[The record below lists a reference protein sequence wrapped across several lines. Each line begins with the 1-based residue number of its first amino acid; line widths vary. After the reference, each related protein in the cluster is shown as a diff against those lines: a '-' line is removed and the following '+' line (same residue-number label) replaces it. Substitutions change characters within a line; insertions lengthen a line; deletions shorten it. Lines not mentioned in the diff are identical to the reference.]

1 MEDTRASSRC
11 ATAEKDLGLFGMG
24 NDIFKIPA
32 AIFALTSSKVARPRV
47 VLPPPS
53 VKQAELVKETKFTPT
68 PPLDRQGEVGLVED
82 GLFDD
87 NSMGNYETIAED
99 VNAIAD
105 TETQSQPAAEYIPE
119 PQN

>member
-1 MEDTRASSRC
+1 
-11 ATAEKDLGLFGMG
+11 MG

-32 AIFALTSSKVARPRV
+32 AMFAPTSSKVARPQV
-47 VLPPPS
+47 VLPSPS

-119 PQN
+119 SQN